1 MPERT
6 VRSLS
11 QHRKREL
18 LQLFSSGRSH
28 LHPPGDG
35 GAFMTERPKG
45 VGTARFRALL

>member
-11 QHRKREL
+11 QYRKREL
-18 LQLFSSGRSH
+18 LQVFSSGRSH

-35 GAFMTERPKG
+35 GALTERPKG
-45 VGTARFRALL
+45 GGTARFRALL